1 MTSISLTGPFSF
13 FLAAFRTVRGSNW
26 WYAKIPPL
34 LAIAYAVF
42 LLKPPP
48 PGIAFATLLGVLF
61 SLCCLASY
69 GHIVNDAFDIEE
81 DRRAGKPN
89 TMVGKTVH
97 QRASLCLLLVAMGFI
112 PWLVL
117 DFGSAAAV
125 VLAANYLL
133 PMAYSIPPLRLKER
147 GIFGVVADA
156 AGVHAMPTL
165 FVALAILH
173 VASITGEGFL
183 PLLLAAVA
191 WSFLAGLRGIM
202 IHQLWDRQND
212 IQAGTTTLASGQ
224 APHRFRR
231 LIRGIVFPAEML
243 TFGWLIW
250 LVFPFAQATLWVVLA
265 YIVFDAFRLRT
276 WRMPFDPAPAAS
288 GSYTPPADLYEVWF
302 PMTLAATLIV
312 RNPLFLPLF
321 ALFPMLFYRGLKMA
335 AREVASVVVVQWR
348 KHFQKH
354 VRVKGETETSDQPSH
369 GNESATAS
377 RLRPAESAMGVNPDN
392 GRSGPL
398 NSGGVF
404 TGATHG
410 NQKIT
415 SPEQISEYYDEWTSR
430 YMDVFGDTFQACRT
444 SRVEDLHE
452 YFLSQAGL
460 RDGQRVLDAGC
471 GVCGPSIYFANK
483 RKIQI
488 EAVTISS
495 FQKEK
500 ALEHIEQ
507 FELRDR
513 IHVQQGD
520 YHHLPDLFPSNY
532 FDTILFL
539 ESFSHAIN
547 PEHVLQG
554 AYKVLKP
561 GGVLYIKDLFRKRGA
576 NEEEQDRIDRVIMKV
591 NQAFRTI
598 TPDCDC
604 AVGIMKD
611 LGFEEVFVTPVKF
624 IQDLE
629 VWNKFDETHDFD
641 LFEGATPF
649 QWVDWLELKFRKP
662 CSP

>member
-34 LAIAYAVF
+34 LAIAYAVL

-354 VRVKGETETSDQPSH
+354 VRVKGETGTSDQPSH
-369 GNESATAS
+369 GNESVTAS
-377 RLRPAESAMGVNPDN
+377 RPGPAKSAMGVNPDN

-547 PEHVLQG
+547 PEHVLRG
-554 AYKVLKP
+554 AYEVLKP